1 MERTEAAIAALEA
14 QNKGSNAEPPSPM
27 PPELRRAHS
36 LQERVRAAQERLA
49 SQEQQKKVN
58 LTDGDARFMK
68 GQQGIIPGYNPRRW
82 LRPLHE
88 SPDELRTSDLGQ
100 PELGSRTDHMRIIIV
115 LA

>member
-49 SQEQQKKVN
+49 SQEQPTKVN

-68 GQQGIIPGYNPRRW
+68 GQQGIIPGYNPQAMAAPSPRITRRTKK
-82 LRPLHE
+82 PLIWV
-88 SPDELRTSDLGQ
+88 SQNLDLG
-100 PELGSRTDHMRIIIV
+100 PTTCELS
-115 LA
+115 LF